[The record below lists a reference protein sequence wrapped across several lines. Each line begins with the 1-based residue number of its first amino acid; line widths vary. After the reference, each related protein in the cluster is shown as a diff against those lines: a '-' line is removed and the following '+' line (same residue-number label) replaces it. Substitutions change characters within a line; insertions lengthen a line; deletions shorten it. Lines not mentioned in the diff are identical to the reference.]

1 MHFNTLIDVH
11 CINKEDL
18 FSELLCDLKALACP
32 KKSLKINLRQLNKG
46 KCNIA
51 VWQLNKGKCNIAVK
65 VESVPH
71 WSIWLRAR
79 IWLTCGHSSA
89 VWLPCSNSKIA
100 TQPRVMKN
108 RSLALTAQQTG
119 CVFFSLCSSTC
130 LDLTG
135 SMYDV
140 SPHLVLL
147 HSRGCFLSVPVHV
160 RCSFCNF
167 LDFPII
173 IPSFTLTP
181 SCEVNLE
188 TPDDSKFKE

>member
-1 MHFNTLIDVH
+1 MHFNTLIGVH
-11 CINKEDL
+11 CINEKDL
-18 FSELLCDLKALACP
+18 FSELLRDLKALACP
-32 KKSLKINLRQLNKG
+32 KKKKRLKINLRQLNKG

-51 VWQLNKGKCNIAVK
+51 VKIK
-65 VESVPH
+65 SVPC
-71 WSIWLRAR
+71 WSVWLQVR

-89 VWLPCSNSKIA
+89 VWLPCSNFKIA
-100 TQPRVMKN
+100 TQPWVMKN
-108 RSLALTAQQTG
+108 RSLPLATQPTG
-119 CVFFSLCSSTC
+119 CIFFSLCSSIH

-135 SMYDV
+135 SVYDV

-160 RCSFCNF
+160 RCSFCNI

-173 IPSFTLTP
+173 ILSFPLTP

-188 TPDDSKFKE
+188 PLDDSKFKG